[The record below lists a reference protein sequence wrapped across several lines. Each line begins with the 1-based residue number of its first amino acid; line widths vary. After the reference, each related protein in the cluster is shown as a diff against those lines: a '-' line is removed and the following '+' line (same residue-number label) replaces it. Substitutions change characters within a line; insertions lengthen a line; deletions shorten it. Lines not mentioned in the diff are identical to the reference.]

1 MKATE
6 LRIGNFVEF
15 ENDFFRMHIISES
28 YPVLDTDL
36 FGAYVV
42 EWDKL
47 SPIPLTEE
55 WLEKLGFWS
64 KYKSNH
70 LKWSLYGFDIDQIS
84 DEDENG
90 NEIPQEQIFH
100 YAYQYDIKYVHQLQ
114 NLYFALTG
122 KELTIN
128 QEKHEIKSN

>member
-1 MKATE
+1 MKSKE
-6 LRIGNFVEF
+6 LRIGNFCKWNGPHYTEQAT
-15 ENDFFRMHIISES
+15 IAS
-28 YPVLDTDL
+28 LDLTEVSFKCGDYGMVADL
-36 FGAYVV
+36 
-42 EWDKL
+42 E
-47 SPIPLTEE
+47 PIPLTEE

-100 YAYQYDIKYVHQLQ
+100 YAYQYEIKYVHQLQ

>member
-15 ENDFFRMHIISES
+15 ENEVFRMHIVSES

-47 SPIPLTEE
+47 YPIPLTEE
-55 WLEKLGFWS
+55 WLVDFGFID
-64 KYKSNH
+64 KYKSCNTD
-70 LKWSLYGFDIDQIS
+70 WSIYGFTINQQS
-84 DEDENG
+84 DEDDEG
-90 NEIPQEQIFH
+90 SKIPQEQIF
-100 YAYQYDIKYVHQLQ
+100 YYQYQYDIKYVHQLQ
-114 NLYFALTG
+114 NLYFALTE
-122 KELTIN
+122 KELTIF
-128 QEKHEIKSN
+128 

>member
-15 ENDFFRMHIISES
+15 ENEVFRMHIISES

-47 SPIPLTEE
+47 YPIPLTEE
-55 WLEKLGFWS
+55 WLADFGFID
-64 KYKSNH
+64 KYKSCNND
-70 LKWSLYGFDIDQIS
+70 WSIYGFTINQQS
-84 DEDENG
+84 DEDDDG
-90 NEIPQEQIFH
+90 NKIPQEQIF
-100 YAYQYDIKYVHQLQ
+100 YYQYQYDIKYVHQLQ